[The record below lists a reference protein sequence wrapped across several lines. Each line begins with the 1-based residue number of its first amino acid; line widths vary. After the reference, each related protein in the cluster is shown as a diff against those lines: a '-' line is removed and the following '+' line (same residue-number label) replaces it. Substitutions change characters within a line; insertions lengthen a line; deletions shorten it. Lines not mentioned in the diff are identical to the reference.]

1 MKLTLGRIRT
11 SSYGGKLRHHS
22 YHPRSWEKKDTP
34 GNNFHTLY
42 FSDII
47 LKQINKRRG
56 RRQKVPK
63 REWNSDKKEWRYKY
77 RHAKESVPNTSNLS
91 NFITE
96 SFYPAEQGVQR
107 EIKPTKLNFKSIFM
121 SPFYYSDSIDFPTG
135 ADRIYRRGGKAHGRT
150 YKIRREIFEL
160 FRKNDDFLCST
171 IITPEDLKRD
181 RGKLRKVTILMPD
194 FSLAIKELLFR
205 EVIND
210 NGEKSLEGLLLQFK
224 HKPNPKSILSIFPKR
239 GPGSGESRHLITKF
253 LNSKNPK
260 FDDFNDKL
268 QDLINITW
276 RSVMAN
282 LVEMHHLNKND
293 QQVWPKPHI
302 IHETDMCED
311 DDCDSSEIFSRTD
324 GIRFCEVCGLVQ
336 SVFDD
341 IDEPL
346 TVRCIAHVE
355 LKDKTKMRCL
365 ARTTNPSRLCTT
377 HNPKKS
383 KVSQQYYE

>member
-1 MKLTLGRIRT
+1 MKLSLGRIRT
-11 SSYGGKLRHHS
+11 SSYGGKLRLHS
-22 YHPRSWEKKDTP
+22 YHPRSWEKKDNP

-224 HKPNPKSILSIFPKR
+224 HKPNPKSILSMFPKR

-260 FDDFNDKL
+260 FDDFDDKL

-276 RSVMAN
+276 RSVLAN

-324 GIRFCEVCGLVQ
+324 GIRFCEVCGLEQ
-336 SVFDD
+336 TVFDD

-346 TVRCIAHVE
+346 TVRCIEHVE